1 MKVQLLKSKM
11 ALYGDDQKTLAKEMG
26 VTENTLR
33 WKLQGKFDFKTS
45 EIEFIG
51 RRYELTV
58 SELCEIF
65 FGREY

>member
-51 RRYELTV
+51 RRYELTI